1 MTSTRRARAKVA
13 LTATGDLYLLHF
25 HQRLGTGK
33 HSIQHYLGFT
43 PDLETR
49 LDKHRRGQ
57 GRPDHPS
64 PQRAGHRMGR
74 GGGVAGQP
82 SGRERAEVAQ
92 RHPDLPGMH
101 PQPTDTADRGEPTG
115 SLGTP
120 EAETARRLARRPT
133 PPGPVACADHV
144 GPPELGCPRGRCLGA
159 ICQPAAASAAE
170 PILLWCDTG
179 E

>member
-1 MTSTRRARAKVA
+1 VAAAGSPRTAPHRPVITVPDRTSQA
-13 LTATGDLYLLHF
+13 F
-25 HQRLGTGK
+25 
-33 HSIQHYLGFT
+33 
-43 PDLETR
+43 P
-49 LDKHRRGQ
+49 RGV
-57 GRPDHPS
+57 S
-64 PQRAGHRMGR
+64 A
-74 GGGVAGQP
+74 V
-82 SGRERAEVAQ
+82 RAEQ
-92 RHPDLPGMH
+92 I
-101 PQPTDTADRGEPTG
+101 GEPTG

-144 GPPELGCPRGRCLGA
+144 GPPELGCPRGRCPGA